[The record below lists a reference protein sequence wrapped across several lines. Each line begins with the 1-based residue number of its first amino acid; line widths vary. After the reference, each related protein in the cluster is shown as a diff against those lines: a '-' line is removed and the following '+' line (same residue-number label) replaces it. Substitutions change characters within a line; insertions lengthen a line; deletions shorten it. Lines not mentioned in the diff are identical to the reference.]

1 MRSQGRFPR
10 AASSSSPANKT
21 LTSPH
26 MAFRYC
32 LGSTFIS
39 TGITV
44 PLNLAIVKPYLSK
57 TRGSHCSEK
66 RSSVSMGIRSAT
78 EPPKMVSI
86 VDELDMASQCS
97 LSSAVQDGHILRAT
111 KHVVEEAFRV
121 VFVCASSVGSSLRQ
135 CSRKICLGE
144 QRRAIGLSTRVRD

>member
-1 MRSQGRFPR
+1 MRSQGRFPH

-21 LTSPH
+21 LTSPQ

-86 VDELDMASQCS
+86 VDELDMVSQCS
-97 LSSAVQDGHILRAT
+97 LSSAVQDGPHTSRYQT
-111 KHVVEEAFRV
+111 CCGRSFQ
-121 VFVCASSVGSSLRQ
+121 SSL
-135 CSRKICLGE
+135 CLCFE
-144 QRRAIGLSTRVRD
+144 RRLFSSTVLAKDQPW